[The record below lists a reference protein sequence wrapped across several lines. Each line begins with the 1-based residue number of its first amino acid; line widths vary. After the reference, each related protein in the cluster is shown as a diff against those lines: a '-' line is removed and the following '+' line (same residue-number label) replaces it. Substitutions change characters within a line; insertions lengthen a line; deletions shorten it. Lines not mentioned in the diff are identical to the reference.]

1 MSQAQTQDVKKV
13 IEEQVKKLHEAVERL
28 AKSIATEVELLYIA
42 YLHARCVKD
51 AEEEM
56 IKYIND
62 SVKTKYCYVA
72 HMRHRVN
79 ASAKEVLVGPLIV
92 CKLGLELYTDADG
105 VIKVIADWSNI
116 EPAKRALKKYIEALL
131 K

>member
-1 MSQAQTQDVKKV
+1 MSQTQDVKKV
-13 IEEQVKKLHEAVERL
+13 VEEQVKKLREAVERL
-28 AKSIATEVELLYIA
+28 AKDIATEVELLYIA

-72 HMRHRVN
+72 QMRHRVN
-79 ASAKEVLVGPLIV
+79 SNTKEILVGPLIV
-92 CKLGLELYTDADG
+92 CKPGLELYTDADG
-105 VIKVIADWSNI
+105 VIKVIADASNI
-116 EPAKRALKKYIEALL
+116 KSAKRALEKYVEALF
-131 K
+131 